1 VRKACASHQHLLLFI
16 GVVHKYLTERKK
28 VKTQTTKKFIT
39 TKAFTLHLYD
49 DITEP
54 PTIYIRLNDVEIK
67 MQITKTELE
76 NINQK
81 INEAK

>member
-54 PTIYIRLNDVEIK
+54 PTIYIRLNDEEITILLSK
-67 MQITKTELE
+67 EELE
-76 NINQK
+76 SINKQL
-81 INEAK
+81 EE